1 MLKTKEIELPFFKK
15 NETET
20 EQREVSFYIF
30 AFDKPDLQNDIIT
43 KSTVIDIHPHCKYFL
58 NHDMSSLLGTIK
70 EIGSDDFGVYATVK
84 IANTTLG
91 NDIYELYKVGAI
103 TQHSVGIYVLD
114 HARTKDGLYE
124 LKHVKLMEVSTL
136 THFAAQ
142 PLATTISVKSNQNI
156 TNNMMTEN
164 KKKEKSEGGYNNV
177 APQKKSFYDKEARMK
192 LKATEEELNELA
204 QKVSEIEN
212 KTSEM
217 VATIGNL
224 NAFIETMREKYV
236 NSNNNND
243 NADFVDTAKSI
254 GTILQEIATKR
265 INKRISTSELFK
277 LKNINFTGT
286 GYRDVGSTFYNSI
299 GYKRRLLDLFKKEF
313 VKTSNVVWSG
323 FSSHTIATGNNS
335 IGCYTPN
342 LSDVNVRHENASLN
356 RVVAV
361 TDYCVYGVDSVENE
375 TDFFVKVAELLLG
388 EVETK
393 ISNSVYT
400 QFTTLGTNQTA
411 TPSWVGL
418 AGTVTDTTLV
428 DILHIHGVDINALTG
443 GKINPIDCVMVV
455 NPVDYSRFF
464 TDKTASYRDV
474 ATLQEMGLRIVHDLS
489 VPIGNYVVLPDKY
502 LTLFLLGSMDARIS
516 TPAGLDAFGGV
527 EYIGIEISYALSLS
541 ASVNNNVVIYGNIA
555 NAIANY

>member
-1 MLKTKEIELPFFKK
+1 MLRSKEIDLPFCKK
-15 NETET
+15 DEQSQS

-30 AFDKPDLQNDIIT
+30 AFDKPDLQND
-43 KSTVIDIHPHCKYFL
+43 VINKNTTIEIHPHCKYFL
-58 NHDMSSLLGTIK
+58 NHDTNLLLGTIK
-70 EIGSDDFGVYATVK
+70 SISSDEFGVYATVK

-91 NDIYELYKVGAI
+91 NDVYELYKAGAI

-114 HARTKDGLYE
+114 YTRTKDGYYE
-124 LKHVKLMEVSTL
+124 LKHIKLMEVSTL

-142 PLATTISVKSNQNI
+142 PLATTISVKSN
-156 TNNMMTEN
+156 NNNNNNNKNMVENNKMLHEGNTER
-164 KKKEKSEGGYNNV
+164 
-177 APQKKSFYDKEARMK
+177 KKSFYDKEARMK
-192 LKATEEELNELA
+192 LKATEEELNELS
-204 QKVSEIEN
+204 QKVSELESKN
-212 KTSEM
+212 SEM

-224 NAFIETMREKYV
+224 NAFVQTMKDKYT
-236 NSNNNND
+236 NNNNSEATD
-243 NADFVDTAKSI
+243 VVDTAKSI
-254 GTILQEIATKR
+254 GSLLQEIATKR
-265 INKRISTSELFK
+265 ISKRISTSDLFK
-277 LKNINFTGT
+277 LKNISFTGT

-323 FSSHTIATGNNS
+323 FSSHTIAPGNNS

-342 LSDVNVRHENASLN
+342 LSDVAVRHENASLN

-393 ISNSVYT
+393 ISNTIYN
-400 QFTTLGTNQTA
+400 QFTTLGTAQTA
-411 TPSWVGL
+411 TPSWTGL
-418 AGTVTDTTLV
+418 AGTVLDTTLV

-474 ATLQEMGLRIVHDLS
+474 ATLQEMSSRIVHDLS
-489 VPIGNYVVLPDKY
+489 VPIGNYVILPANY
-502 LTLFLLGSMDARIS
+502 LTLFLLGTMDARIS
-516 TPAGLDAFGGV
+516 TPAGLDAFGGI

-541 ASVNNNVVIYGNIA
+541 ATVNNNVVVYGNIA

>member
-1 MLKTKEIELPFFKK
+1 MLKNKEIQLPFCEK
-15 NETET
+15 TESEQ

-30 AFDKPDLQNDIIT
+30 AFDKPDLQSDIIT
-43 KSTVIDIHPHCKYFL
+43 KNTKIEIHEHCKYFL
-58 NHDMSSLLGTIK
+58 NHDVGALLGTIK
-70 EIGSDDFGVYATVK
+70 SIGSDDFGVYATVK

-91 NDIYELYKVGAI
+91 NDVYELYKIGAI

-114 HARTKDGLYE
+114 HARTKEGFYE
-124 LKHVKLMEVSTL
+124 LKHIRLMEVSTL

-142 PLATTISVKSNQNI
+142 PLATTISVKSNKLNPN
-156 TNNMMTEN
+156 TNMIDNNNLKEN
-164 KKKEKSEGGYNNV
+164 NER
-177 APQKKSFYDKEARMK
+177 KKSFYDKEARLK
-192 LKATEEELNELA
+192 LKATEQEISELS
-204 QKVSEIEN
+204 QKVSQMEQQTN
-212 KTSEM
+212 EM

-236 NSNNNND
+236 NNNNGD
-243 NADFVDTAKSI
+243 ETDVVDTAKSI
-254 GTILQEIATKR
+254 GILLQEVATKR

-286 GYRDVGSTFYNSI
+286 GYRDVGNTFYNSI
-299 GYKRRLLDLFKKEF
+299 GYKRRLLDLLKKEF

-361 TDYCVYGVDSVENE
+361 TDYCVYAVDSVENE

-393 ISNSVYT
+393 ISNSIYN

-464 TDKTASYRDV
+464 TDKTASNRDV

-502 LTLFLLGSMDARIS
+502 LTLFLLGSMDARVS

-541 ASVNNNVVIYGNIA
+541 ASINNNVVVYGNIA